1 MSKKR
6 QEKYAGGMFFSFL
19 VRRRVLHAKRAVA
32 KQCGLRSNTRRSP
45 HLHHVGTDFI
55 PFRFFFFRKN
65 RHTCRRSSFFVRL
78 TLWRRTRRPLG
89 AKGSPVLFIMKK
101 RIELKVSKKRQEKYA
116 GGMFFSFLV
125 RRRVLHA
132 KRAVAKQCGL
142 RSNTRRSP
150 HLHHVG
156 TDFIPFRFFF
166 FRKNRHTCRRS
177 SFFVR
182 LTLWRRTRRPLGAKG
197 SPVLFIMKKRI
208 ELKVSKNSWQN
219 SCF

>member
-6 QEKYAGGMFFSFL
+6 QEKYAGGMIFSFL
-19 VRRRVLHAKRAVA
+19 MRRRVLHAKRAVA

-101 RIELKVSKKRQEKYA
+101 ENRTQSEQKAARKICRWHVFQLFGAKAGTARKACGRQAVRI
-116 GGMFFSFLV
+116 
-125 RRRVLHA
+125 
-132 KRAVAKQCGL
+132 AKQYASFSSSPPRRNGLYSVPIFLYLGKIVTHAVVPPFSSDLLCG
-142 RSNTRRSP
+142 
-150 HLHHVG
+150 VG
-156 TDFIPFRFFF
+156 R
-166 FRKNRHTCRRS
+166 
-177 SFFVR
+177 
-182 LTLWRRTRRPLGAKG
+182 GALLAQKA
-197 SPVLFIMKKRI
+197 VLFY
-208 ELKVSKNSWQN
+208 LL
-219 SCF
+219 

>member
-6 QEKYAGGMFFSFL
+6 QEKYAGGMIFSFL
-19 VRRRVLHAKRAVA
+19 
-32 KQCGLRSNTRRSP
+32 
-45 HLHHVGTDFI
+45 
-55 PFRFFFFRKN
+55 
-65 RHTCRRSSFFVRL
+65 
-78 TLWRRTRRPLG
+78 
-89 AKGSPVLFIMKK
+89 M
-101 RIELKVSKKRQEKYA
+101 
-116 GGMFFSFLV
+116 

-219 SCF
+219 SCFWFWISGKNPRQRLSFASDFLILFKIFVYHSCHFVGFNDNVGIA